1 MGLQQVSGWGMGL
14 QQVSGVRGGAA
25 AGARFEGWGCS
36 SFQGWEWN
44 YSSQFHDL
52 GGRGGKL
59 CVTCL
64 SLSSCIELMNWW
76 DILPPTP

>member
-36 SFQGWEWN
+36 SFRVGNGTIAASFMIWGE
-44 YSSQFHDL
+44 
-52 GGRGGKL
+52 GGASY
-59 CVTCL
+59 V
-64 SLSSCIELMNWW
+64 
-76 DILPPTP
+76 